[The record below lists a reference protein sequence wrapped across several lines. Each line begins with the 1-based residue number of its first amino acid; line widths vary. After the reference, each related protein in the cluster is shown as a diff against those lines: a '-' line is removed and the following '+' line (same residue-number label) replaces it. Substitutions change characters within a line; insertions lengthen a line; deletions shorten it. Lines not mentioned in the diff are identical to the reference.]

1 MSVDAIRDIVLQHA
15 RLSCDPSR
23 LTSDA
28 NLYDLGL
35 TSLTTVNLML
45 ALEEHFDVEFPQQ
58 MLSRKTFESIRA
70 LAESIEELQ
79 AQA

>member
-1 MSVDAIRDIVLQHA
+1 MSLDAIRELVLQHA
-15 RLSCDPSR
+15 RLSCDPAR

-28 NLYDLGL
+28 NLYELGL

-58 MLSRKTFESIRA
+58 MLSRKTFETIRA
-70 LAESIEELQ
+70 LAESIEDLKTQ
-79 AQA
+79 A

>member
-1 MSVDAIRDIVLQHA
+1 MSIEQIRAVVLQHG
-15 RLSCDPSR
+15 RLSCDPEKI
-23 LTSDA
+23 TPDA
-28 NLYDLGL
+28 NLYELGL

-70 LAESIEELQ
+70 LAESIDELK
-79 AQA
+79 AS

>member
-1 MSVDAIRDIVLQHA
+1 MLQHA
-15 RLSCDPSR
+15 RLACDPER
-23 LTSDA
+23 ITVDA
-28 NLYDLGL
+28 NLYELGL

-70 LAESIEELQ
+70 MADVIEELR
-79 AQA
+79 AE

>member
-1 MSVDAIRDIVLQHA
+1 MSIEQIRTIVLQHG
-15 RLSCDPSR
+15 RLSCDPQKI
-23 LTSDA
+23 TTDA
-28 NLYDLGL
+28 NLYELGL

-70 LAESIEELQ
+70 LSESIGELK
-79 AQA
+79 AS

>member
-1 MSVDAIRDIVLQHA
+1 MPVDQIRDIVLQHA
-15 RLSCDPSR
+15 RLSCDPEKV
-23 LTSDA
+23 TADA

-45 ALEEHFDVEFPQQ
+45 ALEEHFDVEFPQHL
-58 MLSRKTFESIRA
+58 LSRKTFESIRA

-79 AQA
+79 SR